1 MDNNPAGIQSWKKM
15 IMLLGGTTE
24 GREIAALLEERDYPF
39 FITVTTTFGESL
51 LEGGDILRRKL
62 NKDNMLRVIKDR
74 EVKLIIDATHPFAV
88 EASRNA
94 IYAAKMTGVEY
105 LRYERESF
113 LPENAI
119 CVSDIK
125 EAGELSVC
133 FSNIFYTAGSK
144 GLSEFLSALGQEN
157 RVVVRII
164 PTPEVIAEVEAL
176 GIARENIV
184 AMKGPFSRALNRA
197 LFSEFGADAVISKE
211 SGEKGGLR
219 EKACACSDLDIPL
232 IIIRRPG
239 MEYPRAVNSYSELM
253 KIIEEIL

>member
-1 MDNNPAGIQSWKKM
+1 M

-24 GREIAALLEERDYPF
+24 GREIAALLEERDYHF
-39 FITVTTTFGESL
+39 FITVTTKFGESL
-51 LEGGDILRRKL
+51 LEGGDIIRGKL
-62 NKDNMLRVIKDR
+62 NKDNMLRVMKGR
-74 EVKLIIDATHPFAV
+74 KVKLIIDATHPFAV

-94 IYAAKMTGVEY
+94 IYAANIAGAEY

-113 LPENAI
+113 LPENAT
-119 CVSDIK
+119 CVSDLK

-144 GLSEFLSALGQEN
+144 GLREFLSTLGQEN
-157 RVVVRII
+157 SVVVRVI
-164 PTPEVIAEVEAL
+164 PSPEIIAEVEAL

-197 LFSEFGADAVISKE
+197 LFSEFRADAVISKE

-219 EKACACSDLDIPL
+219 EKALACSDLDIHL
-232 IIIRRPG
+232 IIIRRPRV
-239 MEYPRAVNSYSELM
+239 EYQRTVNSYSELM
-253 KIIEEIL
+253 KTIEEIL